1 MIQTRRF
8 IKDRGIAF
16 ALQPLKFSHTQKQLM
31 HFLDPFLKKTTRNIL
46 VLSVMISLQLS
57 CKKKDP
63 VNSGNIEIITK
74 HEIASACSELFMT
87 AKQDG
92 QGRNYLYVAS
102 KEGGLKIYDINA
114 APLLKKTIPISQ
126 LGSLEVMN
134 LSQSGNYLFLAL
146 GNHFGTA
153 QQNPGM
159 AIIDVSDPVNASIK
173 SVWKDATKTSGA
185 GIVETDGNY
194 AYLGAMKSG
203 MIIIDI
209 SDKTSPIVKSVFVP
223 SILFPDA
230 NPDPAKFNAR
240 GMAIRNDIVYLC
252 YDAGGLRI
260 INVADKQNPVEAGRF
275 SNPEMNGK
283 PRAYNN
289 VVLDGSVAY
298 ITVDYCG
305 METLDIS
312 IPSNIRLLSWWN
324 PWNCQTNPLNW
335 FSSNGHANEIALDKI
350 NKLVFMSTGK
360 SDMQVVSVV
369 NPASPVHKYEY
380 GGVVNNIGTWGISVS
395 NNNIFLSYICNSLP
409 WPFPSNWT
417 GIKILKYEVK

>member
-1 MIQTRRF
+1 M
-8 IKDRGIAF
+8 AF
-16 ALQPLKFSHTQKQLM
+16 LYPFSKKGLQ
-31 HFLDPFLKKTTRNIL
+31 NIL
-46 VLSVMISLQLS
+46 VLPVLFSLLLS
-57 CKKKDP
+57 CKKKEP
-63 VNSGNIEIITK
+63 GNTGNIEITTK
-74 HEIASACSELFMT
+74 HEIASVCTELFMT

-92 QGRNYLYVAS
+92 QGRNYLYVAA
-102 KEGGLKIYDINA
+102 KEGGLKIYDINI
-114 APLLKKTIPISQ
+114 APLLKKTILLSQ

-134 LSQSGNYLFLAL
+134 LSQSGNFLFLAL

-159 AIIDVSDPVNASIK
+159 AIIDVTDPVNASVK
-173 SVWKDATKTSGA
+173 SVWKDLTRISGA

-203 MIIIDI
+203 MMIFDI
-209 SDKTSPIVKSVFVP
+209 SDKSSPVLKSVFVP
-223 SILFPDA
+223 SILYPDP

-240 GMAIRNDIVYLC
+240 GIAIRNDLVYLC

-260 INVADKQNPVEAGRF
+260 INVADKQNPVETGKYA
-275 SNPEMNGK
+275 NPEMNGK

-289 VVLDGSVAY
+289 IVLDGSVAY

-312 IPSNIRLLSWWN
+312 NPSDIRLLSWWN

-335 FSSNGHANEIALDKI
+335 FSSNGHSNEIALDKI

-360 SDMQVVSVV
+360 SDMQVVNVA
-369 NPASPVHKYEY
+369 NPGNPVHKYEY
-380 GGVVNNIGTWGISVS
+380 GGVDNNIGTWGVSVF
-395 NNNIFLSYICNSLP
+395 NDNIYLSYLCNPLP
-409 WPFPSNWT
+409 WPFPSSWT
-417 GIKILKYEVK
+417 GIKMLKYEVK